1 MQNNDMPK
9 ERDERIGMQAA
20 AASDTRTQQSRD
32 VMGQGGQHHESGIE
46 RMERKTEI
54 WVQTWKTGSWD
65 V

>member
-1 MQNNDMPK
+1 MQNNDIPK
-9 ERDERIGMQAA
+9 ERDEHIGMQAA

-54 WVQTWKTGSWD
+54 
-65 V
+65 